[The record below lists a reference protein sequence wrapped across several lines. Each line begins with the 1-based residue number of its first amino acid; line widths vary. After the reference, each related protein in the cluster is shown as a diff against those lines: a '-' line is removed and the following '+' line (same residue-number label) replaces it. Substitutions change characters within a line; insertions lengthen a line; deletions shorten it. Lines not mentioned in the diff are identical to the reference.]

1 MLRRN
6 VAQRTTCIAAITTL
20 LFALS
25 GCITINTGGSS
36 SGGEGSGLGGS
47 CPDGSFSNKEI
58 TGGQV
63 SNLVFD
69 GSWDVNFKI
78 GDEQKIVV
86 SGTVPE
92 DAIKANISDTTLTL
106 QSRCSQR
113 STADVTV
120 KSISGIKVNN
130 SASAEASSGSADEIA
145 VDVDNGSGLKMDK
158 VEAKKATVKVDNGS
172 TADFAATDATVTMNN
187 GSSGSAVVSGTLDV
201 DMDNGSNLTYTGGAT
216 IGKQNLKNGSN
227 LNPG

>member
-1 MLRRN
+1 MAEKN
-6 VAQRTTCIAAITTL
+6 IAHRTLSIAAVTAL
-20 LFALS
+20 LLALS
-25 GCITINTGGSS
+25 GCITINTGG
-36 SGGEGSGLGGS
+36 EGSGPGGS
-47 CPDGSFSNKEI
+47 CPDGSFSDKEVS
-58 TGGQV
+58 GGQV

-69 GSWDVNFKI
+69 GSWDVNFKV
-78 GDEQKIVV
+78 GDEQKVTV
-86 SGTVPE
+86 SGTVSE
-92 DAIKANISDTTLTL
+92 DAVKANISDTTLTL
-106 QSRCSQR
+106 QSSCSQR

-130 SASAEASSGSADEIA
+130 SASAEATSGSADEIA
-145 VDVDNGSGLKMDK
+145 VEVDNGSGLKMDK